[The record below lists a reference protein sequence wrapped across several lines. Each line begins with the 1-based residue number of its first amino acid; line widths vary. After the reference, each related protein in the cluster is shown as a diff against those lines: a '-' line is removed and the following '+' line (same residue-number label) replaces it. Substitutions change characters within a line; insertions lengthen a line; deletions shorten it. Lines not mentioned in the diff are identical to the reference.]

1 MGVYPLNACPDKM
14 TREVTKT
21 EIIQALESVY
31 DPEVG
36 MNIVDLGLIYDV
48 AIEAGTV
55 GIKMTLTTP
64 GCPLLET
71 LTAHAQEAVKKI
83 PGVCGVTVELVW
95 DPPWTPERM
104 SPAGKKRMS

>member
-1 MGVYPLNACPDKM
+1 MGVYPLNACPDNM
-14 TREVTKT
+14 TSEVTKT
-21 EIIQALESVY
+21 EVIQALESVY

-48 AIEAGTV
+48 AIEAGT
-55 GIKMTLTTP
+55 
-64 GCPLLET
+64 CPLQET
-71 LTAHAQEAVKKI
+71 LTAHAQEAVRKI

-104 SPAGKKRMS
+104 SLAGKKRMS